1 MTNEP
6 ETSSFPEPKPVTV
19 TPPADES
26 PFSLPPSERAR
37 AGDQRPL
44 EHRDRADD
52 SRQLGETFDP
62 DESPFVLPAIEG
74 MPYERGSEEDR
85 AIRQVIEES
94 DAERRSRRAGT

>member
-6 ETSSFPEPKPVTV
+6 ETSSFPEPEPVTV
-19 TPPADES
+19 TPPADDS

-37 AGDQRPL
+37 
-44 EHRDRADD
+44 
-52 SRQLGETFDP
+52 DP